1 MPWVR
6 SNSLPGGKVPPSL
19 DNSPMT
25 PPSRLSRRHTNA
37 ISPFPVPSAPANTPS
52 TIPDEGSDPNLS
64 ESPNSSTSSQQ
75 NQNQNQNLL
84 TPPVF
89 RLQPSSALPSAG
101 FPSTSTFDS
110 SQFASQSSLLG
121 LGLDYDSHASL
132 SSLMQSPTIAV
143 QPQLQARYQPQYR
156 QLIRSKSSPSLRPS
170 SPRPRS
176 SSHGSNP
183 FDTSYRSLTPVPHN
197 LRPWYLIPADS
208 PYKAI
213 WDVSTVLLTLY
224 SLFLTHS
231 HISTR
236 NHGVT
241 ESGAL
246 VELWFVVDILLNFF
260 TEYKSMDGNVN
271 SDHYSAAKQYLRTW
285 FIVDALSTVP
295 WELWFLQP
303 IIDSQNARGV
313 VKKTFFRSKGVLKVT
328 RVLRGRHFKLLG
340 KISSRTAKFGVGTS
354 RIVKGLIKYLPKYIQ
369 FVKRMKFVLPVR
381 LVRVWHSW
389 YKMGKNFVKV
399 QRHRFRRR
407 RMERVDSLGSIR
419 EEDGVEDDDNYDDV
433 DIIGTT
439 GVFEAGGAEPVRDG
453 GGEFMP
459 RKPAGIERRHTVAN
473 VRRAE

>member
-1 MPWVR
+1 M
-6 SNSLPGGKVPPSL
+6 
-19 DNSPMT
+19 
-25 PPSRLSRRHTNA
+25 
-37 ISPFPVPSAPANTPS
+37 
-52 TIPDEGSDPNLS
+52 
-64 ESPNSSTSSQQ
+64 
-75 NQNQNQNLL
+75 
-84 TPPVF
+84 
-89 RLQPSSALPSAG
+89 
-101 FPSTSTFDS
+101 
-110 SQFASQSSLLG
+110 
-121 LGLDYDSHASL
+121 
-132 SSLMQSPTIAV
+132 
-143 QPQLQARYQPQYR
+143 
-156 QLIRSKSSPSLRPS
+156 
-170 SPRPRS
+170 
-176 SSHGSNP
+176 
-183 FDTSYRSLTPVPHN
+183 
-197 LRPWYLIPADS
+197 
-208 PYKAI
+208 
-213 WDVSTVLLTLY
+213 
-224 SLFLTHS
+224 
-231 HISTR
+231 
-236 NHGVT
+236 
-241 ESGAL
+241 
-246 VELWFVVDILLNFF
+246 
-260 TEYKSMDGNVN
+260 
-271 SDHYSAAKQYLRTW
+271 
-285 FIVDALSTVP
+285 P

-340 KISSRTAKFGVGTS
+340 KISSRTAKVRRSWKWSEPKNVQTRSPLDSLVVTSQFGVGTS